1 MPVAFIFFSPLKR
14 KALFTPVE
22 VFAGKGELCM
32 MGAEVRYTSNEIST
46 VAGGNRAGTP
56 SVIRRP
62 CLQNTCPFNP
72 PYPERAH

>member
-1 MPVAFIFFSPLKR
+1 M
-14 KALFTPVE
+14 
-22 VFAGKGELCM
+22 
-32 MGAEVRYTSNEIST
+32 RYTSNEVST

-62 CLQNTCPFNP
+62 YLQNTCPFNP